1 MNVVVLQGTL
11 SSEPSLR
18 TLGSGSQLVQ
28 LEVTTR
34 GEDGTSSVPV
44 AWFDPPQPV
53 TLTVGTEV
61 VVAGVVRRRFFRTGG
76 ATQSRTEVV
85 AAQVVPA
92 SRRAA
97 ARRLVAQQV
106 QRLGG
111 AEGSTVRSG

>member
-53 TLTVGTEV
+53 TLTVTEFLSGVTSANRRWSAPAISKGT
-61 VVAGVVRRRFFRTGG
+61 AGNSS
-76 ATQSRTEVV
+76 SRW
-85 AAQVVPA
+85 
-92 SRRAA
+92 
-97 ARRLVAQQV
+97 AR
-106 QRLGG
+106 
-111 AEGSTVRSG
+111 